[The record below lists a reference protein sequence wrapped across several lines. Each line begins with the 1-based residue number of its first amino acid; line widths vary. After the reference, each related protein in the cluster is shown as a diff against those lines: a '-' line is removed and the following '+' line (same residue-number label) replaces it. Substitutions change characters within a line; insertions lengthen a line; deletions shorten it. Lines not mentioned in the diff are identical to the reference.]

1 MHILHMIT
9 SSIYGPRSK
18 FFSPALTVISQ
29 SLFEPVDF
37 WYFKHPC
44 NIFYVFIIFL
54 VGKVS
59 VIVIVKQNYEWA
71 IWRRE
76 GAILFGIIR
85 YGFDSFSTRF
95 TRRVVCFYFNFPVG
109 DTWPAFPSI
118 QKRKYHSFKEIKS
131 DHKRFFTKRD
141 PESAI
146 KDDWKSPK
154 TVWNRMKSRFIY
166 LINLRLKYV
175 RFSYGRFSI

>member
-1 MHILHMIT
+1 MLLGLQTVRNFAFGPVRIRSYYPQVTSQVDQVEIKVDQYRNGMDIYGPYT
-9 SSIYGPRSK
+9 DSSIYGPGSRK
-18 FFSPALTVISQ
+18 FSPALTVISQ

-76 GAILFGIIR
+76 EALLFGIIR

-118 QKRKYHSFKEIKS
+118 QKRKNHS
-131 DHKRFFTKRD
+131 
-141 PESAI
+141 
-146 KDDWKSPK
+146 
-154 TVWNRMKSRFIY
+154 
-166 LINLRLKYV
+166 
-175 RFSYGRFSI
+175 